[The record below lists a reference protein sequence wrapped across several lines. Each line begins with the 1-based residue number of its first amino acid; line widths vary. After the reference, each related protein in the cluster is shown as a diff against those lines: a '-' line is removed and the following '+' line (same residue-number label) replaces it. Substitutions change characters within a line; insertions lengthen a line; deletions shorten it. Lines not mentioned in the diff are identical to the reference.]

1 MSTDQPVRNE
11 WVKLEHGD
19 ALIAVDIQN
28 DFMPGGALA
37 VREGDA
43 IVEGVNSTME
53 LFGKGDLTVLL
64 TQDWHVPDHY
74 SFASAHEG
82 RNPFD
87 LFEAPGL
94 GPVLWP
100 DHCVQ
105 GTPGADFKAGLK
117 TAFANAVIR
126 KGSHKTIDSY
136 SGFVENDK
144 KTSTGLDGYLKSRGV
159 ERIFICGL
167 ALDYCV
173 FYTAIDG
180 IDLGYQ
186 VYVIV
191 ELTKPVGSPPES
203 ISIAMETMTDKG
215 IHFIHADEI
224 RTRA

>member
-1 MSTDQPVRNE
+1 MSIDQPVRNE

-19 ALIAVDIQN
+19 ALLVVDMQN

-37 VREGDA
+37 VREGDT
-43 IVEGVNSTME
+43 IIHGVNLVME
-53 LFGKGDLTVLL
+53 LFSKGDLPVIL
-64 TQDWHVPDHY
+64 TQDWHTRDHY

-87 LFEAPGL
+87 LFEAPAL

-105 GTPGADFKAGLK
+105 GSFGADFQPELK
-117 TAFANAVIR
+117 TVFANAIIR
-126 KGSHKTIDSY
+126 KGYHTTIDSY
-136 SGFVENDK
+136 SAFLENDM
-144 KTSTGLDGYLKSRGV
+144 KTSTGLDGYLKSRGI

-173 FYTAIDG
+173 FFTATDG

-203 ISIAMETMTDKG
+203 ISVAMETMTDKG
-215 IHFIHADEI
+215 VHFIHADEI
-224 RTRA
+224 KPRS